1 VKAERETSGI
11 PPLRAED
18 VAPGVAAAIER
29 ADAMIDEAL
38 ALADDAPFDEVFER
52 IDHAAR
58 IVGQAYGQFALPSQ
72 LHPDEGV
79 RDAATEAGEALERWA
94 HGLAL
99 RPGMAARVARFTDRG
114 TELDD
119 QQRAVLGKWAL
130 DLRDA
135 GADLAL
141 EERDELARLRDIE
154 LSAPGRF
161 FPALLVPVEI
171 RVEADELA
179 GVPDS
184 IVALFGEP
192 DGSGGWT
199 VALTDPIFNG
209 VLETASNRALR
220 ERVARGWHSRGY
232 PQTTAIMQEL
242 TTARSRVA
250 RLLGYPSW
258 MELRAPRMAIGGT
271 TAIDRFFRTVE
282 APLRQRAAAELEA
295 MRRLLVAETGDP
307 GAVVEEWDWRYLDA
321 CQRAAIGVDPQ
332 ALRDYLPFE
341 DVLAGMFAA
350 VESVFGV
357 RTEPRPD
364 RTAWHPDV
372 RSFDLVDRDDG
383 TLIGHLY
390 VDPFARPGKAGNAY
404 MDLLDPGDP
413 GRYGEPRTP
422 AYLLGTN
429 APQPVTGASTLGF
442 IEVDQL
448 FHEFGHVLDFALDR
462 ASWRELRDDW
472 IEFDWVEGPSL
483 FLGRWG
489 QQAAVLKSF
498 ARHVVTRE
506 AIPDDL
512 LDALAR
518 LESLNAGI
526 RALRYLSMGRLDML
540 LHGSDPIPV
549 TDADRLAWADRGMP
563 FVEGSSFVGTFLHIV
578 HGYDGAAYGFL
589 WDQALRDDIF
599 TAFSADLTS
608 PETGK
613 RYRASVLEAPWTEPP
628 LEGLRGFLGRD
639 WSAAPMLDR
648 IATTE

>member
-1 VKAERETSGI
+1 VEAERETRGI

-18 VAPGVAAAIER
+18 VAPGVAAALER
-29 ADAMIDEAL
+29 ADAVVDEAL
-38 ALADDAPFDEVFER
+38 ALAPDAPFDEVFGR

-72 LHPDEGV
+72 LHPDEAV

-94 HGLAL
+94 QSLAQ
-99 RPGMAARVARFTDRG
+99 RPGAAARVAQFTEGHVD
-114 TELDD
+114 LDD
-119 QQRAVLGKWAL
+119 QQRAVLQKWAL
-130 DLRDA
+130 DVRDA
-135 GADLAL
+135 GADLAP

-161 FPALLVPVEI
+161 FPALLRPVEV
-171 RVEADELA
+171 RVEADEVA
-179 GVPDS
+179 GIPES

-192 DGSGGWT
+192 DATGGWT

-209 VLETASNRALR
+209 VLETASNRSLR
-220 ERVARGWHSRGY
+220 ERVARGWHRRGY
-232 PQTTAIMQEL
+232 PETTELMHEL
-242 TTARSRVA
+242 TTARSRIA
-250 RLLGYPSW
+250 HLLGYPSW
-258 MELRAPRMAIGGT
+258 MEARAARMAIGGT
-271 TAIDRFFRTVE
+271 AAIDRLFGAVE
-282 APLRQRAAAELEA
+282 GPLRARAAAELEE
-295 MRRLLVAETGDP
+295 MRRLLVEETGDP
-307 GAVVEEWDWRYLDA
+307 AAVVEEWDWRYLDVR
-321 CQRAAIGVDPQ
+321 QRAAIGVDPQ

-372 RSFDLVDRDDG
+372 RSFDLVDRDG
-383 TLIGHLY
+383 GALIGHLY

-413 GRYGEPRTP
+413 GRFGEPRTP
-422 AYLLGTN
+422 VYLLGTN
-429 APQPVTGASTLGF
+429 APQPLTGASTLGF

-462 ASWRELRDDW
+462 ARWRELRDDW

-506 AIPDDL
+506 PIPDDL
-512 LDALAR
+512 LDALAS
-518 LESLNAGI
+518 LESLNSGI

-540 LHGSDPIPV
+540 VHAADPISV
-549 TDADRLAWADRGMP
+549 TDADRLAWADRGIP
-563 FVEGSSFVGTFLHIV
+563 FVEGASFAGTFLHIV
-578 HGYDGAAYGFL
+578 RGYDGAAYGFL

-599 TAFSADLTS
+599 TAFEADLTS
-608 PETGK
+608 AATGE
-613 RYRASVLEAPWTEPP
+613 RYRACVLEAPWTEPP
-628 LEGLRGFLGRD
+628 LEGLRRFLGRD
-639 WSAAPMLDR
+639 WSAKPMLDR
-648 IATTE
+648 TASAD